1 MFWFSLG
8 HIWTQWAPQASTMP
22 IPAFWVHPPPLC
34 LLLTLLLGLTGSAG
48 DGELQVIQ
56 PERSVSVAAGE
67 TATLHC
73 TVTSLSPVGPIKW
86 FRGTGPGREL
96 IYSQKEAPFP
106 RVTSVADVTKRTN
119 MDYSI
124 RISNITRADS
134 GVYFCVKF
142 QKGERGDVEFKSGP
156 GTHLTVSVAAGDREL
171 QVIQPERSVSVTA
184 GETATLHCTVTSL
197 SPVGPIKWFRGTG
210 PGRELIYS
218 QKEALFPRVTNVSDA
233 TKRNNLDFSIRI
245 SNITPA
251 DTGVYYCV
259 KFRKGERGD
268 VEFKS
273 GPGTHLT
280 VSAKP
285 SPPMVSGPAVRAT
298 PEQTVSFTC
307 TSHGF
312 SPRNISL
319 KWFKNGNELSAS
331 QTSVDP
337 EEDGVTY
344 SITST
349 TELLLAP
356 GDVHSQ
362 VSCEVAHV
370 TLQGSRPLRGTA
382 SLSKTI
388 RVPPTLEV
396 TQQPMAGNQVNIIT
410 CLVNKFYPQQLQLT
424 WLENGNMSRT
434 EAASTLIEN
443 KDGTFNYMSWLLVNS
458 SAHREAVVFTCQV
471 EHDGQPAVTKNST
484 ETSVPQKDQD
494 TGPEILLAVLLLSP
508 KLLLMVSV
516 SVIFVHRTR

>member
-1 MFWFSLG
+1 M
-8 HIWTQWAPQASTMP
+8 MP

-106 RVTSVADVTKRTN
+106 RVTSVADVTKRNN

-156 GTHLTVSVAAGDREL
+156 GTHLTVSGAAGDGEL

-184 GETATLHCTVTSL
+184 GETATLHCTMTSL

-218 QKEALFPRVTNVSDA
+218 QKEFPFPRVTNVVDT
-233 TKRNNLDFSIRI
+233 TKRNNMDYSIRI

-280 VSAKP
+280 VSGAAGKGELQVIQP
-285 SPPMVSGPAVRAT
+285 ERSVSVTAGETATLHCTVTSLSPVGPIRWFRGTGPGQELIYSQKGDVSPRVTNVVDTTKRNNMDFSIRISNITPADTGVYYCVKFRRGERGDVEFKSGPGTHLTVSGP
-298 PEQTVSFTC
+298 EQS
-307 TSHGF
+307 
-312 SPRNISL
+312 SP
-319 KWFKNGNELSAS
+319 
-331 QTSVDP
+331 
-337 EEDGVTY
+337 
-344 SITST
+344 
-349 TELLLAP
+349 
-356 GDVHSQ
+356 
-362 VSCEVAHV
+362 
-370 TLQGSRPLRGTA
+370 
-382 SLSKTI
+382 
-388 RVPPTLEV
+388 
-396 TQQPMAGNQVNIIT
+396 
-410 CLVNKFYPQQLQLT
+410 
-424 WLENGNMSRT
+424 
-434 EAASTLIEN
+434 
-443 KDGTFNYMSWLLVNS
+443 
-458 SAHREAVVFTCQV
+458 
-471 EHDGQPAVTKNST
+471 
-484 ETSVPQKDQD
+484 
-494 TGPEILLAVLLLSP
+494 LLAVFLLGPKTLLLLHPSRLP
-508 KLLLMVSV
+508 GATLCLCCLLPSLKGPALEKNPARSSHNFAPNAPLPWRPACSHVPEALRAVSSYLV
-516 SVIFVHRTR
+516 LSGDHGK

>member
-1 MFWFSLG
+1 MTFSACYFW
-8 HIWTQWAPQASTMP
+8 
-22 IPAFWVHPPPLC
+22 PPPSC
-34 LLLTLLLGLTGSAG
+34 LLLTLLLGLTGVAG

-86 FRGTGPGREL
+86 FRGTGPGREF
-96 IYSQKEAPFP
+96 IYSQKEDVFP
-106 RVTSVADVTKRTN
+106 RVTHVSDVTKRNN
-119 MDYSI
+119 M
-124 RISNITRADS
+124 
-134 GVYFCVKF
+134 
-142 QKGERGDVEFKSGP
+142 
-156 GTHLTVSVAAGDREL
+156 
-171 QVIQPERSVSVTA
+171 
-184 GETATLHCTVTSL
+184 
-197 SPVGPIKWFRGTG
+197 
-210 PGRELIYS
+210 
-218 QKEALFPRVTNVSDA
+218 
-233 TKRNNLDFSIRI
+233 DFSIRI
-245 SNITPA
+245 SNIIPA

-259 KFRKGERGD
+259 KFRKEEYGD
-268 VEFKS
+268 MEFKS

-337 EEDGVTY
+337 EEDGVSY

-370 TLQGSRPLRGTA
+370 TLQGSHPLRGTA

-516 SVIFVHRTR
+516 SVIFVHRKH

>member
-1 MFWFSLG
+1 MTFS
-8 HIWTQWAPQASTMP
+8 ACY
-22 IPAFWVHPPPLC
+22 FRPPPSC
-34 LLLTLLLGLTGSAG
+34 LLLTLLLGLTGVAG

-67 TATLHC
+67 TATLNC

-86 FRGTGPGREL
+86 FRGTGPGREF

-106 RVTSVADVTKRTN
+106 RVTIVA
-119 MDYSI
+119 
-124 RISNITRADS
+124 
-134 GVYFCVKF
+134 
-142 QKGERGDVEFKSGP
+142 
-156 GTHLTVSVAAGDREL
+156 
-171 QVIQPERSVSVTA
+171 
-184 GETATLHCTVTSL
+184 
-197 SPVGPIKWFRGTG
+197 
-210 PGRELIYS
+210 
-218 QKEALFPRVTNVSDA
+218 DA

-251 DTGVYYCV
+251 DTGVYHCV
-259 KFRKGERGD
+259 RFRKGEQGD

-337 EEDGVTY
+337 EEDNVSY

-349 TELLLAP
+349 TELLLTP

-370 TLQGSRPLRGTA
+370 TLHGSPPLRGTA
-382 SLSKTI
+382 NLSETI

-410 CLVNKFYPQQLQLT
+410 CRVNKFYPQQLQLT
-424 WLENGNMSRT
+424 WLENGNMSQR
-434 EAASTLIEN
+434 EAASTLVEN
-443 KDGTFNYMSWLLVNS
+443 KDGTFNYMSWLLVSS
-458 SAHREAVVFTCQV
+458 SAHREAVVLTCQV
-471 EHDGQPAVTKNST
+471 EHDGQPAVTKNSM
-484 ETSVPQKDQD
+484 ETSAPQKDQD
-494 TGPEILLAVLLLSP
+494 TGPEILLAVLLLGP

-516 SVIFVHRTR
+516 SVIFVHRKH